1 MTVESVSLFFALL
14 SLLVVAGIVALMIDA
29 LTTADLRVVRSLRPV
44 SLEIGAAIATT
55 SMLGSLYLSEIANFD
70 PCRLCWIQRFFMY
83 PAAFVLIAAVFTR
96 NVALQWVAFAL
107 STVGLGVAVY
117 HRYEQFVYD
126 PLAGHEG
133 GFCDPLNPCGLPWVE
148 TFGFI
153 TIPTMAAAG
162 FAGVM
167 AMVLLNTRKA
177 AQWQPKP
184 NQRTVKDSV
193 QM

>member
-1 MTVESVSLFFALL
+1 MSLFFALL
-14 SLLVVAGIVALMIDA
+14 SLLVVIGIIALAIDA
-29 LTTADLRVVRSLRPV
+29 LTEADLGVMSFLRPL
-44 SLEIGAAIATT
+44 SIELAAAIATT
-55 SMLGSLYLSEIANFD
+55 SMLGSLYMSEIANFE
-70 PCRLCWIQRFFMY
+70 PCRLCWVQRFFMY
-83 PAAFVLIAAVFTR
+83 PAALLLIAAVFTK
-96 NVALQWVAFAL
+96 NTILKWVAFAL

-167 AMVLLNTRKA
+167 AMVILNTRKA
-177 AQWQPKP
+177 A
-184 NQRTVKDSV
+184 
-193 QM
+193 